1 MLISVDMTNTTAPV
15 VQKRA
20 YELTVFDTDSKYGHP
35 QFMSFGELYNSA
47 GDAMG
52 PTLILIKKQDSK
64 SATLKPSVI
73 VYQL

>member
-1 MLISVDMTNTTAPV
+1 
-15 VQKRA
+15 
-20 YELTVFDTDSKYGHP
+20 
-35 QFMSFGELYNSA
+35 MSFGELYNSA